1 MEYKRIRK
9 DNYTFHLINTERFK
23 LVDLVLVFTK
33 KYDKENV
40 KYYSMLTRNLTA
52 SCKKYNTRSKMVNQC
67 EWLYSMSVGANY
79 ETFGDLER
87 VNIYT
92 SFLNPM
98 YVEDFKY
105 EEIIDFFFEII
116 NNPNVKDGK
125 FNSTYFKIAK
135 KDVET
140 VIKSKEDNPSVY
152 STLRFNELMY
162 KKTPKEYDVFPTLE
176 ELETV
181 NEKNLYDFYKK
192 LFSKEYKLD
201 ILFYGQIDESKV
213 NYIEKKLKDYNCNNE
228 RYNVYPLIKRN
239 DKVIKKIDSMPFN
252 QSKLYIGYDISDLND
267 YELKYVL
274 RVFNTILGTMNDSLL
289 FNIVREENSLCYTV
303 NSYYSVYYKSL
314 VIYAG
319 INKDNYEKTVELIK
333 TCITKMSDIKL
344 INKLI
349 HPAKKTINTFLNNYY
364 DDSYAQLE
372 NKYINEFDEK
382 DDIELLRD
390 KLSEITSED
399 VVNISNK
406 LKLSV
411 VYMMKG
417 DN

>member
-23 LVDLVLVFTK
+23 LVDLVLIFTK
-33 KYDKENV
+33 KYDKNNV
-40 KYYSMLTRNLTA
+40 KYYSMLSKNITST
-52 SCKKYNTRSKMVNQC
+52 CKKYNTRSKLVNKC
-67 EWLYSMSVGANY
+67 EWLYSMNIGANY

-87 VNIYT
+87 FNVYS

-98 YVEDFKY
+98 YVEDVKY
-105 EEIIDFFFEII
+105 EEIIDFFFEIL

-125 FNSTYFKIAK
+125 FNSKYFNIAK
-135 KDVET
+135 KDIET
-140 VIKSKEDNPSVY
+140 LIKSKKDNASMY
-152 STLRFNELMY
+152 ATYKFNELMY
-162 KKTPKEYDVFPTLE
+162 KNTPKEYDVLPSLE
-176 ELETV
+176 ELDEID
-181 NEKNLYDFYKK
+181 EYSLYSFYKK
-192 LFSKEYKLD
+192 LFSEEYKLD
-201 ILFYGQIDESKV
+201 VLFYGQIDESKV
-213 NYIEKKLKDYNCNNE
+213 KYIESKIKDYKCNNI
-228 RYNVYPLIKRN
+228 RYDVYPIIKRN
-239 DKVIKKIDSMPFN
+239 TNVIEKVESMPFN
-252 QSKLYIGYDISDLND
+252 QSKLYVGYDISQLND
-267 YELKYVL
+267 YELKYVI

-319 INKDNYEKTVELIK
+319 INRDNYEKTVQLIK
-333 TCITKMSDIKL
+333 DCIDKMSDIKL

-349 HPAKKTINTFLNNYY
+349 NPAKKTINTFLNNYY

-382 DDIELLRD
+382 DDIELLRE
-390 KLSEITSED
+390 KLSEIKSED
-399 VVNISNK
+399 IVNICSK

-411 VYMMKG
+411 IYMMKG